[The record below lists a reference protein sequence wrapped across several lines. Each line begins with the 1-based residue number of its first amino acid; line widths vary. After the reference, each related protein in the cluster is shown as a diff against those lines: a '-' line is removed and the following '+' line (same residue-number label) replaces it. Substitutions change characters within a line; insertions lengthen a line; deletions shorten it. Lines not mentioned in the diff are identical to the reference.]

1 MKRDWLRKQLGD
13 DVSDDVIDAIM
24 AQNGS
29 DVNTAKLPSENLRT
43 QVDELKARNA
53 ELEGVANANL
63 TEQEKWTK
71 KLEVANKA
79 AAEATKQL
87 NEMCAVAEFSKAGLT
102 EEEYKPFLA
111 SVVSDSR
118 ESTVAAAS
126 AISSLINAKAAAAV
140 ADANKAAMANM
151 QAPAGGNESDGAVST
166 KADFDKL
173 SPEKK
178 VEWVHANPG
187 ALSQLK

>member
-1 MKRDWLRKQLGD
+1 MKRDWLKRQLGE

-29 DVNTAKLPSENLRT
+29 DINTAKLPSETLRT
-43 QVDELKARNA
+43 QLDELKARNA
-53 ELEGVANANL
+53 ELEGAANANL

-71 KLEVANKA
+71 QLDAANKA
-79 AAEATKQL
+79 AADATKQL
-87 NEMCAVAEFSKAGLT
+87 NEMCAIAEFSKAGLT
-102 EEEYKPFLA
+102 EEDYAPFLA

-118 ESTVAAAS
+118 DATVAAAS
-126 AISSLINAKAAAAV
+126 AIGSLISAKTAAAV

-151 QAPAGGNESDGAVST
+151 QAPAGGNAADGTVST

-173 SPEKK
+173 TPEKK